1 MSIQRLQSHWG
12 FTRMPFGRDLAPA
25 MLHRHAGHGEA
36 VARIS
41 WCVDQRAIGVITGE
55 VGAGKTVAVR
65 AATAA
70 LDPSRHV
77 FIYLANPTVGVRGML
92 THIVATLGHTPAFHK
107 ATLAPQAAE
116 TLASEHAER
125 GRNPVLVIDEAHLL
139 DNHQLEA
146 IRLLTNHDMDSGS
159 PFAVILIGQ
168 PSLRHRLRLGVLAA
182 LDQRIAVR
190 YSIAGM
196 SSTDTADYIGHHCK
210 IAGRSDT
217 LFSEDAIGLIH
228 NASRG
233 HPRAVNNLALHA
245 LTAAF
250 AADHPIVDEKAA
262 RIAISETAADRTKFA
277 SIRPSP
283 HQRGDN
289 PVSTPTTAP
298 PTPPSGAVLTSG
310 SSPNPMTPSSS
321 SRTTRNSPRAVTR
334 IGATVKL
341 RPAHTTPRLRGRHGA
356 NVTDSRNALPRSQ
369 PGLPTRNTTRATG

>member
-65 AATAA
+65 AATTA

-77 FIYLANPTVGVRGML
+77 FIYLANPTLGVRGML

-107 ATLAPQAAE
+107 STLAPQASEA
-116 TLASEHAER
+116 LATEHAER
-125 GRNPVLVIDEAHLL
+125 GRSPVLVIDEAHLL
-139 DNHQLEA
+139 DNQQLES

-159 PFAVILIGQ
+159 PFAVVLIGQ

-190 YSIAGM
+190 YTIAGM
-196 SSTDTADYIGHHCK
+196 SGTDTADYIGHHCK

-217 LFSEDAIGLIH
+217 LFSQDAIGLIH

-250 AADHPIVDEKAA
+250 AADHSIVDEKAA
-262 RIAISETAADRTKFA
+262 RIAIAETAAD
-277 SIRPSP
+277 
-283 HQRGDN
+283 
-289 PVSTPTTAP
+289 
-298 PTPPSGAVLTSG
+298 
-310 SSPNPMTPSSS
+310 
-321 SRTTRNSPRAVTR
+321 
-334 IGATVKL
+334 
-341 RPAHTTPRLRGRHGA
+341 
-356 NVTDSRNALPRSQ
+356 
-369 PGLPTRNTTRATG
+369 

>member
-41 WCVDQRAIGVITGE
+41 WCVDQHAIGVITGE

-65 AATAA
+65 AATNA
-70 LDPSRHV
+70 LDSSRHV
-77 FIYLANPTVGVRGML
+77 FIYLANPTIGVRGMR
-92 THIVATLGHTPAFHK
+92 TRIVASLGHTPAFHK

-116 TLASEHAER
+116 ALAGEHAER
-125 GRNPVLVIDEAHLL
+125 GRHPVLVVDEAHLL
-139 DNHQLEA
+139 DNHQLEV

-159 PFAVILIGQ
+159 PFAVILVGQ

-190 YSIAGM
+190 YTIAGM

-210 IAGRSDT
+210 IAGRTDT

-245 LTAAF
+245 LT
-250 AADHPIVDEKAA
+250 
-262 RIAISETAADRTKFA
+262 
-277 SIRPSP
+277 
-283 HQRGDN
+283 
-289 PVSTPTTAP
+289 
-298 PTPPSGAVLTSG
+298 
-310 SSPNPMTPSSS
+310 
-321 SRTTRNSPRAVTR
+321 
-334 IGATVKL
+334 
-341 RPAHTTPRLRGRHGA
+341 
-356 NVTDSRNALPRSQ
+356 
-369 PGLPTRNTTRATG
+369 

>member
-12 FTRMPFGRDLAPA
+12 FTRMPFGRDLAPG

-36 VARIS
+36 VARIT

-65 AATAA
+65 AATAN

-77 FIYLANPTVGVRGML
+77 FIYLANPTIGVRGML
-92 THIVATLGHTPAFHK
+92 THIVATLGHTPAYHK
-107 ATLAPQAAE
+107 SALAPQAAE
-116 TLASEHAER
+116 ALASEHAER

-159 PFAVILIGQ
+159 PFAVILVGQ

-190 YSIAGM
+190 YTIAGM
-196 SSTDTADYIGHHCK
+196 SGADTADYIRHHCK
-210 IAGRSDT
+210 IAGRADT

-250 AADHPIVDEKAA
+250 AADHAIVDEKAA
-262 RIAISETAADRTKFA
+262 RIAISEIAAD
-277 SIRPSP
+277 
-283 HQRGDN
+283 
-289 PVSTPTTAP
+289 
-298 PTPPSGAVLTSG
+298 
-310 SSPNPMTPSSS
+310 
-321 SRTTRNSPRAVTR
+321 
-334 IGATVKL
+334 
-341 RPAHTTPRLRGRHGA
+341 
-356 NVTDSRNALPRSQ
+356 
-369 PGLPTRNTTRATG
+369 